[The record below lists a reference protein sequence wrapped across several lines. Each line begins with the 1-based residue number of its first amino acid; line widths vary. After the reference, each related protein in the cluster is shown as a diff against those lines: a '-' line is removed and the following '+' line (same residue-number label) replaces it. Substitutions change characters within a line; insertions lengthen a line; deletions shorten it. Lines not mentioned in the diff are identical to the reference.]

1 MNSQI
6 YKKKYQ
12 LNSDNN
18 KYIIQFES
26 LGEEQK
32 IRIILIYNKYN
43 QNFSFS
49 IEKSLNDIIMEFGFL
64 NFSSTKS
71 LVEYLSDLTKKDQ
84 IAIDKKFTYMNI
96 ITFFDNDKYI
106 QFNLRRK
113 IEQNEDRIEEIEDEI
128 VNIYNKLEYLED
140 SLKNQEKITSDIKDE
155 FQKKYENLESKLNEI
170 NINNE
175 SKLNEINNNNESKFN
190 EINHN
195 NESKL
200 NEINNNNNG
209 DVKYIGKEKTIF
221 KDSDIFNN
229 IYYEED
235 IIMKDNN
242 NNIKFNSLCYNMNKK
257 ETIFMKENN
266 EECELFTAFNLK
278 NNDPMIAWI
287 IRSNKNIINIVNM
300 KNQKKFNIKAC
311 ENKIDGLQYFYNY
324 NGDKENKEFII
335 SFSRSDENNLTAWK
349 INNGEDLSL
358 EIIRKIEIKHR
369 IHLFTIFSFTKY
381 SNKESYI
388 FIYEESWNRER
399 DRKGIH
405 LYKIDNNFNISSSS
419 LIEEENQIQYLDTYY
434 DMKKIKGEKLYLIDC
449 NSYSV
454 TLFED
459 PFIGNEKKI
468 KNFKEKGVSNHL
480 CGFIVER
487 DNNLELFETNFE
499 GITVWEID
507 DNIDHINPKLKYTL
521 NQEFPFDIG
530 IWNDEYFWVVTS
542 GLKFFQIIGDKIK
555 EKKKNNDVL
564 RGSKIRKIIVDKN
577 ESIVGVDSNRKLS
590 LWYK

>member
-96 ITFFDNDKYI
+96 ITFFDNDKNI

-209 DVKYIGKEKTIF
+209 DAKYIGKEKTIF

-242 NNIKFNSLCYNMNKK
+242 NNIKFNSLC
-257 ETIFMKENN
+257 
-266 EECELFTAFNLK
+266 
-278 NNDPMIAWI
+278 
-287 IRSNKNIINIVNM
+287 
-300 KNQKKFNIKAC
+300 
-311 ENKIDGLQYFYNY
+311 
-324 NGDKENKEFII
+324 
-335 SFSRSDENNLTAWK
+335 
-349 INNGEDLSL
+349 
-358 EIIRKIEIKHR
+358 
-369 IHLFTIFSFTKY
+369 
-381 SNKESYI
+381 
-388 FIYEESWNRER
+388 
-399 DRKGIH
+399 
-405 LYKIDNNFNISSSS
+405 
-419 LIEEENQIQYLDTYY
+419 
-434 DMKKIKGEKLYLIDC
+434 
-449 NSYSV
+449 
-454 TLFED
+454 
-459 PFIGNEKKI
+459 
-468 KNFKEKGVSNHL
+468 
-480 CGFIVER
+480 
-487 DNNLELFETNFE
+487 
-499 GITVWEID
+499 
-507 DNIDHINPKLKYTL
+507 
-521 NQEFPFDIG
+521 
-530 IWNDEYFWVVTS
+530 
-542 GLKFFQIIGDKIK
+542 
-555 EKKKNNDVL
+555 
-564 RGSKIRKIIVDKN
+564 
-577 ESIVGVDSNRKLS
+577 
-590 LWYK
+590 